1 MRMLSKIFRT
11 VIALAVFAVFIVC
24 INFVQ
29 NEMNKIK
36 KDNELTDT
44 DIVHNAPPVVAF
56 VTVALGSFRGLA
68 ADILW
73 LRASM
78 LQEKGQY
85 FEMVQIASLLTKLQP
100 RFTGAISYL
109 AWNMAYNISVVF
121 SKPEDRW
128 RWVKKGLELIRDE
141 AIEYN
146 PSDPILYKELGWI
159 YQHKI
164 GNIMDDANLYY
175 KQQMALDYMKV
186 FGSPQPDWDK
196 ITGAPE
202 KLEEFMGEYPKNDAI
217 WKAMELSGFNDFQEF
232 ERNFREIGFFS
243 QKFTDELKDP
253 ARQSALE
260 WFLRKKWLKEIYK
273 LDPLKMVQIN
283 NAYGKLDWRLPEAHA
298 IYWATIGL
306 EKSKLSER
314 EISNDR
320 MITQSLKDAFMSGR
334 LLVIN
339 RNDYMSV
346 MTIPNL
352 DLVDTVIRMF
362 KEAYE
367 IHKAKTFK
375 DAAMKNFM
383 VDAIVMTY
391 SFGRYSK
398 AEELLKD
405 MRKEFPEDEKLNESL
420 DIFVEKEWKEDL
432 GGATMSQARA
442 MVSSMIYRSYYYLAY
457 GELEAASA
465 HMKLAVKVYSYYRK
479 DKEGT
484 WERTGMPRFSEL
496 KKDMLDA
503 CLRSFPPDM
512 GKGLAMEV
520 QKMENSSK
528 EVKEIEQHEKEN

>member
-1 MRMLSKIFRT
+1 MRMLSKIFRA
-11 VIALAVFAVFIVC
+11 VVALAIFAFFIFC

-36 KDNELTDT
+36 KASELTDT

-186 FGSPQPDWDK
+186 FGGPEPDWDK
-196 ITGAPE
+196 ITAAPE
-202 KLEEFMGEYPKNDAI
+202 KLEKFMMKYPSGDVI
-217 WKAMELSGFNDFQEF
+217 WKAMELAGFDKFEEF
-232 ERNFREIGFFS
+232 ERKFREIGNFPE
-243 QKFTDELKDP
+243 KFTEELKDP
-253 ARQSALE
+253 ARKLAFE
-260 WFLRKKWLKEIYK
+260 WFLRKKWLMEVYK
-273 LDPLKMVQIN
+273 LDPAKMVKIN
-283 NAYGKLDWRLPEAHA
+283 NTYGKFDWRLPEAHA
-298 IYWATIGL
+298 IYWATLGL
-306 EKSKLSER
+306 EKSKLPER

-334 LLVIN
+334 LLVIDKK
-339 RNDYMSV
+339 DYMSV

-352 DLVDTVIRMF
+352 DLVDAAIRMF

-367 IHKAKTFK
+367 LHKVKTFK
-375 DAAMKNFM
+375 NGAMKNFM
-383 VDAIVMTY
+383 IDAIVLTY

-405 MRKEFPEDEKLNESL
+405 MRKEFPEDDKLKESL
-420 DIFVEKEWKEDL
+420 DLFVEKEWKEDF
-432 GGATMSQARA
+432 GGASVSQARA

-457 GELEAASA
+457 GEFEAAAS
-465 HMKLAVKVYSYYRK
+465 HMKLAVKIYSYYKK
-479 DKEGT
+479 DKGDS
-484 WERTGMPRFSEL
+484 WGRTGMPQFSEL
-496 KKDMLDA
+496 KKNMLDA
-503 CLRSFPPDM
+503 CMRSFPPDM
-512 GKGLAMEV
+512 AKGLTMEV
-520 QKMENSSK
+520 QKMENTSK
-528 EVKEIEQHEKEN
+528 EVKEIEQEEKKN